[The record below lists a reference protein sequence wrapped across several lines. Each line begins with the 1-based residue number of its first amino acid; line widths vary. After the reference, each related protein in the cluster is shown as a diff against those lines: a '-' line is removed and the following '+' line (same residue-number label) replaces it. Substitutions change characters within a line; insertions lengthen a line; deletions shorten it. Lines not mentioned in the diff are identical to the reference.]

1 MQFSQT
7 APPPAN
13 GATSVPPKAE
23 PAPKRVRP
31 LLIGAVVV
39 GVLILAVAGILAWR
53 MLVPASVTLVTTPV
67 QQGTLQRTVTSSGTV
82 NPQDTI
88 SVGSQIS
95 GTISEIDADYN
106 SVVKTGQV
114 LARIDPTLFQA
125 SLAQAQAQLLQ
136 TQANAREAA
145 ASAIGAHAGIA
156 VQSATANA
164 AVQNVNVARANAAA
178 QSDAIAT
185 AQANVDKAQSAL
197 VLAQQTMTRDAS
209 LLSQGYVAQN
219 VVDADKASLETA
231 QAGVSSAQATLT
243 QARSQAVASAQQ
255 ANQAVAQSQS
265 QNAQNTVAGAAAQA
279 SLGTAA
285 AQAAAIGIQAAEV
298 RTAEY
303 NLAHTTI
310 TSPVNGTVIA
320 RNVSLGQTVA
330 ASFSTPV
337 MFTIARD
344 LSKMQ
349 VDLAVGEPDIGSVK
363 VGAPV
368 TFTVLAYPTTFS
380 GIVSQVRQNPTVVSN
395 VVTYDTVVIVDNKSG
410 LLRPGMTA
418 SALIQ
423 TQKVDGALIVPV
435 QALEWRPSAAITA
448 RYHLPGSTG
457 FAPPHPV
464 GAGTVGMASGS
475 QFGATMGAG
484 ATALPSGSR
493 GRVFVQRA
501 GALVAVPVQIVL
513 TAATQ
518 AAVTPISGT
527 LQAGDAVVTG
537 DSSGAKPRAA
547 TATQQSGPGFGQ
559 GAQGGGAARAVR

>member
-1 MQFSQT
+1 MQLSPI
-7 APPPAN
+7 APPPGN
-13 GATSVPPKAE
+13 GATTLLPKVE
-23 PAPKRVRP
+23 RAPKRVRP
-31 LLIGAVVV
+31 LLIGAALVVL
-39 GVLILAVAGILAWR
+39 LIVAGIVAWR
-53 MLVPASVTLVTTPV
+53 TLLPAPVTLVTTPV
-67 QQGTLQRTVTSSGTV
+67 QQGTLARTVTSSGTI
-82 NPQDTI
+82 NPQDTT
-88 SVGSQIS
+88 SVGSQVS

-125 SLAQAQAQLLQ
+125 SLAQSQSQLAQ
-136 TQANAREAA
+136 TEANARVAA
-145 ASAIGAHAGIA
+145 ASAVGAHAGIA

-164 AVQNVNVARANAAA
+164 AALNVNVARANAAA
-178 QSDAIAT
+178 QADAIAT
-185 AQANVDKAQSAL
+185 AQANLDKAQSAL

-219 VVDADKASLETA
+219 VVDADQASLVAA
-231 QAGVSSAQATLT
+231 QTGVSSAQATLT
-243 QARSQAVASAQQ
+243 QTRSQAVASAQQ

-265 QNAQNTVAGAAAQA
+265 QSAQNTVAGAAAEA

-285 AQAAAIGIQAAEV
+285 AQTAAIGIQAAEV
-298 RTAEY
+298 QTAAY

-337 MFTIARD
+337 LYTIARD
-344 LSKMQ
+344 LSKME
-349 VDLAVGEPDIGSVK
+349 VDLAVGEPDIGAVK
-363 VGAPV
+363 AGDPV
-368 TFTVLAYPTTFS
+368 TFTVLAYPSTFS

-395 VVTYDTVVIVDNKSG
+395 VVTYDTVVIVDNKAG

-423 TQKVDGALIVPV
+423 TQKIDGALIVPL
-435 QALEWRPSAAITA
+435 QALEWRPSAAIAA
-448 RYHLPGSTG
+448 RYHLPGSAG
-457 FAPPHPV
+457 NSPPHPV
-464 GAGTVGMASGS
+464 GAGTVGVATGS

-501 GALVAVPVQIVL
+501 GGLVAVPVQIVL

-518 AAVTPISGT
+518 AAVKPLSGT
-527 LQAGDAVVTG
+527 LQAGDAVVTA
-537 DSSGAKPRAA
+537 DTSGAKPRAA
-547 TATQQSGPGFGQ
+547 TSAPQSAPGFGQ